1 MRNRRLGLEVD
12 TMKIRRW
19 MKHPVHSVK
28 PLDSIVRAREEM
40 ERLRVNQLPV
50 VVDGSLA
57 GIITDRDLRDAFPS
71 VFDSPLFRRRPVKTE
86 TTDPHSV
93 KVEMVMTRDVTTIE
107 PDASMTD
114 AARLMRKQRIGALP
128 VVEGQ
133 RVVGI
138 LTRSDC
144 LDALVDLAG
153 IEDMRET
160 GLVAGAE
167 APQAAQ
173 SAQPA
178 SRQRQ
183 RPTRGVQRS
192 SSRR

>member
-1 MRNRRLGLEVD
+1 
-12 TMKIRRW
+12 

-50 VVDGSLA
+50 VVNGDLT

-71 VFDSPLFRRRPVKTE
+71 VFDSALFRRRPAKIA
-86 TTDPHSV
+86 TTDPHTV
-93 KVEMVMTRDVTTIE
+93 TVEMVMTRDVTTVA
-107 PDASMTD
+107 PNASMAD
-114 AARLMRKQRIGALP
+114 AAGLMRKQRIGALP
-128 VVEGQ
+128 VVEGS

-138 LTRSDC
+138 ITRSDC

-167 APQAAQ
+167 ASQAAQ

-178 SRQRQ
+178 SPSPQ
-183 RPTRGVQRS
+183 RPARRVQRS
-192 SSRR
+192 GSGR